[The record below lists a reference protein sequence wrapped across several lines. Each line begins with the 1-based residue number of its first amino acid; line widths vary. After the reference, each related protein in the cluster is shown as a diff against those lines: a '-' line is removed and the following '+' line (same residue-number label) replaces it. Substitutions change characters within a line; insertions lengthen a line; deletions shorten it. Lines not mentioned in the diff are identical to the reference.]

1 MKISMVKMMKNRM
14 MMKKVMNKITKEQGS
29 FFTKNQV
36 LQVQVVDM
44 SYQGYGVAKV
54 NDFVIFIK
62 GLLLDEV
69 ASIRLVKVF
78 KTYAYAIIEE
88 MIESSNQRVIPRC
101 SVYDKC
107 GGCDLMHLNYQG
119 QQEFKQQVIKEQLT
133 LAHLDNVIVYPPLS
147 MDDPWY
153 YRNKVATPIATT
165 QNKQLI
171 GFYRQNSHDIIE
183 FDICHVQS
191 SLQNR
196 VIQSLR
202 MFLSEHPIDVL
213 RHVVMR
219 QVYNPDELMIGL
231 VSHSKNHPMFK
242 QCMQFLVDK
251 HHEIKSI
258 ILNIND
264 RNTNTIFGKK
274 DIVLYGKDHIVDR
287 SLGLNFKVSLR
298 SFFQVN
304 TPMMNVLYT
313 QAIIAANIQKNETV
327 LDLYCGIGTLALLA
341 SKHAKQVY
349 GVEINEKAI
358 ADAKENTSSN
368 QITNVTFNQG
378 DVKDMLSY
386 FAENNIE
393 CDVVMVDPPRAG
405 LHQHVINTI
414 VDLAPKRLV
423 YVSCNP
429 TTLCRDLK
437 VLFNKYHIEYVQPVD
452 LFGQTHH
459 IESVVLLT
467 KR

>member
-1 MKISMVKMMKNRM
+1 M
-14 MMKKVMNKITKEQGS
+14 KEQSS
-29 FFTKNQV
+29 FFTKNQ
-36 LQVQVVDM
+36 LLHVQALDM

-62 GLLLDEV
+62 GLLLNEI
-69 ASIRLVKVF
+69 ASVRLVKVF

-88 MIESSNQRVIPRC
+88 MIESSNQRVNPRC

-107 GGCDLMHLNYQG
+107 GGCDLMHLSHQG
-119 QQEFKQQVIKEQLT
+119 QQAFKQQVIKQQLA
-133 LAHLDNVIVYPPLS
+133 LVSLDNVIVYPSLS
-147 MDDPWY
+147 MDDPWH
-153 YRNKVATPIATT
+153 YRNKVATPMKMT
-165 QNKQLI
+165 QQKPLI
-171 GFYRQNSHDIIE
+171 GFYRQNSHDIVE
-183 FDICHVQS
+183 FDVCHVQS
-191 SLQNR
+191 NLQNN
-196 VIQSLR
+196 VIKSLR
-202 MFLSEHPIDVL
+202 LFLSEHPIDVL
-213 RHVVMR
+213 RHVVIR

-231 VSHSKNHPMFK
+231 ISQTKTHPMFLR
-242 QCMQFLVDK
+242 CVDFLVKK
-251 HHEIKSI
+251 HPEIKSI

-264 RNTNTIFGKK
+264 RNTNTIFGKR
-274 DIVLYGKDHIVDR
+274 DMVLYGKDHIIDR
-287 SLGLNFKVSLR
+287 SLGLKFNVSLR

-313 QAIIAANIQKNETV
+313 QAMLAANIQQDETV

-341 SKHAKQVY
+341 SKHAKHVY
-349 GVEINEKAI
+349 GVELNEKAI
-358 ADAKENTSSN
+358 ADAKENAKDN
-368 QITNVTFNQG
+368 KIKNVTFKQG

-386 FAENNIE
+386 FTKKNIE
-393 CDVVMVDPPRAG
+393 CDVVIVDPPRAG
-405 LHQHVINTI
+405 LHQHVIKTI
-414 VDLAPKRLV
+414 VELAPKRLV

>member
-1 MKISMVKMMKNRM
+1 MVKMMKNRM

-165 QNKQLI
+165 QNKPLI

-183 FDICHVQS
+183 FDVCHVQS

-341 SKHAKQVY
+341 SKHAKHVY

>member
-1 MKISMVKMMKNRM
+1 
-14 MMKKVMNKITKEQGS
+14 MKKVMNKITKEQGS

>member
-1 MKISMVKMMKNRM
+1 
-14 MMKKVMNKITKEQGS
+14 MNKTMKEQSS
-29 FFTKNQV
+29 FFTKNQ
-36 LQVQVVDM
+36 LLHVQALDM

-62 GLLLDEV
+62 GLLLNEI
-69 ASIRLVKVF
+69 ASVRLVKVL

-88 MIESSNQRVIPRC
+88 MIESSNQRVNPRC

-107 GGCDLMHLNYQG
+107 GGCDLMHLSHQG
-119 QQEFKQQVIKEQLT
+119 QQAFKQQVIKQQLA
-133 LAHLDNVIVYPPLS
+133 LVSLDNVIVYPSLS
-147 MDDPWY
+147 MDDPWH
-153 YRNKVATPIATT
+153 YRNKVATPMKMT
-165 QNKQLI
+165 QQKPLI
-171 GFYRQNSHDIIE
+171 GFYRQNSHDIVE
-183 FDICHVQS
+183 FDVCHVQS
-191 SLQNR
+191 NLQNN
-196 VIQSLR
+196 VIKSLR
-202 MFLSEHPIDVL
+202 LFLSEHPIDVL
-213 RHVVMR
+213 RHVVIR

-251 HHEIKSI
+251 HPEIKSI

-274 DIVLYGKDHIVDR
+274 DIVLYGKDHIIDR
-287 SLGLNFKVSLR
+287 SLGLNFNVSLR

-313 QAIIAANIQKNETV
+313 QAMLAANIQQDETV

-341 SKHAKQVY
+341 SKHAKHVY

-358 ADAKENTSSN
+358 ADAKENAKDN
-368 QITNVTFNQG
+368 KIKNVTFKQG

-386 FAENNIE
+386 FTKKNIE
-393 CDVVMVDPPRAG
+393 CDVVIVDPPRAG

-414 VDLAPKRLV
+414 VELAPKRLV

-429 TTLCRDLK
+429 TTLVRDLNI
-437 VLFNKYHIEYVQPVD
+437 FFTDYHIEYVQPVD
-452 LFGQTHH
+452 LFSQTHH
-459 IESVVLLT
+459 VESVVLLT